1 MYLILQEDFKLI
13 RGIINNIGNKNNNN
27 NKKKKKKSIN
37 NNNNNNNNDN
47 NNNKSALIKMNDG
60 LWRSK

>member
-13 RGIINNIGNKNNNN
+13 RGIINNIGNNNSNN
-27 NKKKKKKSIN
+27 KKKKKSIN